1 MQAARKILHIIAAGI
16 LLTLGLFGLVLPI
29 LNGMVLLILGLIL
42 LSFESRYVERKLF
55 LLTQKNAF
63 LHKWHVYLEK
73 KMREVFRM
81 EK

>member
-1 MQAARKILHIIAAGI
+1 MQAARKILHIIAAVI
-16 LLTLGLFGLVLPI
+16 LLTLGVFGLVLPI

-55 LLTQKNAF
+55 LLTQKNAL